1 MEKGY
6 IGMRTAHAF
15 PWLIAVV
22 LTMSAPILAYSS
34 GSGTEADLYPI
45 SIIADWNKEFILTA
59 DIAFGGIE
67 TEQTFSRERA
77 TSPDHV

>member
-34 GSGTEADLYPI
+34 GSGTEADPYPI
-45 SIIADWNKEFILTA
+45 STVANWNMQFNLTA
-59 DIAFGGIE
+59 DIDFGRMGTGKIS
-67 TEQTFSRERA
+67 SRDRA
-77 TSPDHV
+77 TSPDQV